1 MRRIIA
7 NGSVEMVG
15 LAGSQALEPDLPR
28 KLLQGSTE
36 RAMHGRWHSVS
47 CSRCR
52 PQGTGPGL
60 DRCGA
65 RGSGAVAISGQAV
78 VWAR

>member
-28 KLLQGSTE
+28 KLLQGST
-36 RAMHGRWHSVS
+36 RASDA
-47 CSRCR
+47 R
-52 PQGTGPGL
+52 PLAFRQL
-60 DRCGA
+60 
-65 RGSGAVAISGQAV
+65 
-78 VWAR
+78 